1 MKIKEILPRWSN
13 KKIKNGSYSIGMTAF
28 VIAVIIVLNLIVGE
42 LPSKYT
48 KLDMS
53 DEQLYTLG
61 NQTEQMADALEK
73 DVTLYYIAE
82 SGNEDPTL
90 KEILDRYADLSDHI
104 QVVQKD
110 PVLYPNFS
118 SQYTQ
123 DNVSSNS
130 IIAVCGEQSKVIP
143 YANIYE
149 TSINYNTYSYETT
162 GFDGEGQITSAI
174 AYVTSESL
182 PTMYVLEGHNE
193 TQISSSM
200 QEAIEKENIKTEN
213 LNLLTSDQVPDD
225 ADMLFIYSPQSD
237 LSAEEKDKIITY
249 LKSGGKAFITSDYTG
264 KDMPNFEAV
273 LQEYG
278 IQTKQGVVVE
288 GDANHYAGNPLYLVP
303 NVSSGSDITENLT
316 GRYTLLFGAQ
326 AIEKLDDVR
335 TGLTIQNLLTTS
347 DSAYVKEN
355 VENMQT
361 LTKEDGEEEGSF
373 PLAVA
378 ISETVEAS
386 AADGEE
392 EGTEAQSDAAES
404 ESETNLAAASGT
416 EAVTEAEALTE
427 TTASET
433 ETETEQ
439 QTEASADTDSGEDKE
454 TKLIYVSSGL
464 MFDDQ
469 LNSKVS
475 GANMELFTN
484 ALGWMCEHEV
494 SVSIPSKSTQIE
506 YLTLTAASSRTWS
519 IVTMILLP
527 VLALA
532 TGGVIW
538 FRRRRR

>member
-28 VIAVIIVLNLIVGE
+28 VIAVIIVLNLIAGE

-53 DEQLYTLG
+53 DEQLYSLG
-61 NQTEQMADALEK
+61 SQTEQIAEALDK

-90 KEILDRYADLSDHI
+90 KEVLDRYADLSGHI
-104 QVVQKD
+104 KVVQKD
-110 PVLYPNFS
+110 PVLYPNFT
-118 SQYTQ
+118 SQYT
-123 DNVSSNS
+123 DDKVSSNS
-130 IIAVCGEQSKVIP
+130 IIAVCGEQSKIIP
-143 YANIYE
+143 YNNIYE

-174 AYVTSESL
+174 AYVTSEGL

-193 TQISSSM
+193 TQISASM
-200 QEAIEKENIKTEN
+200 QEAIEKENIKTED
-213 LNLLTSDQVPDD
+213 LNLLTADQVPDD
-225 ADMLFIYSPQSD
+225 ADILFIYSPQSD
-237 LSAEEKDKIITY
+237 LSSEEKDKIITY
-249 LKSGGKAFITSDYTG
+249 LKSGGKALITSDYTG

-278 IQTKQGVVVE
+278 VQTKQGVVVE
-288 GDANHYAGNPLYLVP
+288 SDANHYAGNPLYLVP
-303 NVSSGSDITENLT
+303 NVSSGSDITESLT

-326 AIEKLDDVR
+326 AVEKLEDAR
-335 TGLTIQNLLTTS
+335 TGLSIQNLLTTS
-347 DSAYVKEN
+347 DSAYVKED

-386 AADGEE
+386 TEE
-392 EGTEAQSDAAES
+392 EEVTEAQSEAES
-404 ESETNLAAASGT
+404 QGLTENESETGT
-416 EAVTEAEALTE
+416 EGTTE
-427 TTASET
+427 TAAETVAETDTDT
-433 ETETEQ
+433 ETETE
-439 QTEASADTDSGEDKE
+439 AAAGTDAGESKE
-454 TKLIYVSSGL
+454 TRLVYISSGL

-484 ALGWMCEHEV
+484 ALGWMCDHEV

-506 YLTLTAASSRTWS
+506 YLTLTAASARTWS

-538 FRRRRR
+538 FKRRRR

>member
-28 VIAVIIVLNLIVGE
+28 VIAVIIVLNLIAGE

-53 DEQLYTLG
+53 DEQLYSLG
-61 NQTEQMADALEK
+61 SQTEQIAEALDK

-90 KEILDRYADLSDHI
+90 KEVLDRYADLSGHI
-104 QVVQKD
+104 KVVQKD
-110 PVLYPNFS
+110 PVLYPNFT
-118 SQYTQ
+118 SQYT
-123 DNVSSNS
+123 DDKVSSNS
-130 IIAVCGEQSKVIP
+130 IIAVCGEQSKIIP
-143 YANIYE
+143 YNNIYE

-174 AYVTSESL
+174 AYVTSEGL

-193 TQISSSM
+193 TQISASM
-200 QEAIEKENIKTEN
+200 QEAIEKENIKTED
-213 LNLLTSDQVPDD
+213 LNLLTAEQVPDD
-225 ADMLFIYSPQSD
+225 ADILFIYSPQSD
-237 LSAEEKDKIITY
+237 LSSEEKDKIITY
-249 LKSGGKAFITSDYTG
+249 LKSGGKALITSDYTG
-264 KDMPNFEAV
+264 KDMQNFEAV

-278 IQTKQGVVVE
+278 VQTKQGVVVE
-288 GDANHYAGNPLYLVP
+288 SDANHYAGNPLYLVP
-303 NVSSGSDITENLT
+303 NVSSGSDITESLT

-326 AIEKLDDVR
+326 AVEKLEDAR
-335 TGLTIQNLLTTS
+335 TGLSIQNLLTTS
-347 DSAYVKEN
+347 DSAYVKED

-386 AADGEE
+386 TEE
-392 EGTEAQSDAAES
+392 EEVTEAQSEAES
-404 ESETNLAAASGT
+404 QGLTENESETGT
-416 EAVTEAEALTE
+416 EGTTEGTTE
-427 TTASET
+427 TAAETVAETDTDT
-433 ETETEQ
+433 ETETE
-439 QTEASADTDSGEDKE
+439 AAAGTDAGESKE
-454 TKLIYVSSGL
+454 TKLVYISSGL

-484 ALGWMCEHEV
+484 ALGWMCDHEV

-506 YLTLTAASSRTWS
+506 YLTLTAASARTWS

-538 FRRRRR
+538 FKRRRR

>member
-28 VIAVIIVLNLIVGE
+28 VIAVIIVLNLIAGE

-53 DEQLYTLG
+53 DEQLYSLG
-61 NQTEQMADALEK
+61 SQTEQIAEALDK

-90 KEILDRYADLSDHI
+90 KEVLDRYADLSGHI
-104 QVVQKD
+104 KVVQKD
-110 PVLYPNFS
+110 PVLYPNFT
-118 SQYTQ
+118 SQYT
-123 DNVSSNS
+123 DDKVSSNS
-130 IIAVCGEQSKVIP
+130 IIAVCGEQSKIIP
-143 YANIYE
+143 YNNIYE

-174 AYVTSESL
+174 AYVTSEGL

-193 TQISSSM
+193 TQISASM
-200 QEAIEKENIKTEN
+200 QEAIEKENIKTED
-213 LNLLTSDQVPDD
+213 LNLLTAEQVPDD
-225 ADMLFIYSPQSD
+225 ADILFIYSPQSD
-237 LSAEEKDKIITY
+237 LSSEEKDKIITY

-278 IQTKQGVVVE
+278 VQTKQGVVVE
-288 GDANHYAGNPLYLVP
+288 SDANHYAGNPLYLVP
-303 NVSSGSDITENLT
+303 NVSSGSDITESLT

-326 AIEKLDDVR
+326 AVEKLEDAR
-335 TGLTIQNLLTTS
+335 TGLSIQNLLTTS
-347 DSAYVKEN
+347 DSAYVKED

-386 AADGEE
+386 TEE
-392 EGTEAQSDAAES
+392 EEVTEAQSEAES
-404 ESETNLAAASGT
+404 QGLTENESETGT
-416 EAVTEAEALTE
+416 EGTTEGTTE
-427 TTASET
+427 TAAETVAETDTDT
-433 ETETEQ
+433 ETETK
-439 QTEASADTDSGEDKE
+439 AAAGTDAGESKE
-454 TKLIYVSSGL
+454 TRLVYISSGL

-484 ALGWMCEHEV
+484 ALGWMCDHEV

-506 YLTLTAASSRTWS
+506 YLTLTAASARTWS

-538 FRRRRR
+538 FKRRRR

>member
-28 VIAVIIVLNLIVGE
+28 VIAVIIVLNLIAGE

-53 DEQLYTLG
+53 DEQLYSLG
-61 NQTEQMADALEK
+61 SQTEQIAEALDK

-90 KEILDRYADLSDHI
+90 KEVLDRYADLSGHI
-104 QVVQKD
+104 KVVQKD
-110 PVLYPNFS
+110 PVLYPNFT
-118 SQYTQ
+118 SQYT
-123 DNVSSNS
+123 DDKVSSNS
-130 IIAVCGEQSKVIP
+130 IIAVCGEQSKIIP
-143 YANIYE
+143 YNNIYE

-174 AYVTSESL
+174 AYVTSEGL

-193 TQISSSM
+193 TQISASM
-200 QEAIEKENIKTEN
+200 QEAIEKENIKTED
-213 LNLLTSDQVPDD
+213 LNLLTAEQVPDD
-225 ADMLFIYSPQSD
+225 ADILFIYSPQSD
-237 LSAEEKDKIITY
+237 LSSEEKDKIITY
-249 LKSGGKAFITSDYTG
+249 LKSGGKALITSDYTG

-278 IQTKQGVVVE
+278 VQTKQGVVVE
-288 GDANHYAGNPLYLVP
+288 SDANHYAGNPLYLVP
-303 NVSSGSDITENLT
+303 NVSSGSDITESLT

-326 AIEKLDDVR
+326 AVEKLEDAR
-335 TGLTIQNLLTTS
+335 TGLSIQNLLTTS
-347 DSAYVKEN
+347 DSAYVKED

-386 AADGEE
+386 TEE
-392 EGTEAQSDAAES
+392 EEVTEAQSEAES
-404 ESETNLAAASGT
+404 QGLTENESETGT
-416 EAVTEAEALTE
+416 EGTTEGTTE
-427 TTASET
+427 TAAETVAETDTDT
-433 ETETEQ
+433 ETETE
-439 QTEASADTDSGEDKE
+439 AAAGTDAGESKE
-454 TKLIYVSSGL
+454 TKLVYISSGL

-484 ALGWMCEHEV
+484 ALGWMCDHEV

-506 YLTLTAASSRTWS
+506 YLTLTAASARTWS

-538 FRRRRR
+538 FKRRRR